1 MQISLTE
8 TAAELKAHERIVLTA
23 HVNPDG
29 DAIGSSLGLMHA
41 LKALGKE
48 VQVFIDDDI
57 PAAFSVL
64 PGYELIGKPAE
75 GQTIPADL
83 LVALDVSL
91 DRIGL
96 VKEAVTAPTL
106 NIDHHITND
115 GQADKLYLDGTA
127 AATAEIIYHLLEE
140 LGAAC
145 DKDIAMCLYTGL
157 ATDTGWFRF
166 SNTTPATMR
175 AAADLLACGAVPHV
189 ISESLEQ
196 RPYEEVQNL
205 AAAMQKIEL
214 VADGKVAGICLDY
227 AALQEHE
234 APEGLIGMVRVIEG
248 VDIAF
253 TLKEKE
259 PGLCRVSLRS
269 KGIDVTKIALRF
281 GGGGHVRAAG
291 CSIEKNCVEAR
302 SDLLKVIMQVLEEEK

>member
-64 PGYELIGKPAE
+64 PGYELIGKPEE
-75 GQTIPADL
+75 GQNIPADL
-83 LVALDVSL
+83 LVAVDVSL
-91 DRIGL
+91 DRIGR
-96 VKEAVTAPTL
+96 VKEAVKAPTL

-115 GQADKLYLDGTA
+115 GKADKLYLDGNA
-127 AATAEIIYHLLEE
+127 AATAEIIYQLIEE
-140 LGAAC
+140 LGVPC
-145 DKDIAMCLYTGL
+145 TQEMAMCLYTGL
-157 ATDTGWFRF
+157 AMDTGWFRF
-166 SNTTPATMR
+166 SNTTPNTMR
-175 AAADLLACGAVPHV
+175 GAAALLACGAQPHV
-189 ISESLEQ
+189 ISEALEQ
-196 RPYEEVQNL
+196 RPFAEVQSL
-205 AAAMQKIEL
+205 AFALQKIEL
-214 VADGKVAGICLDY
+214 LACGKVAGICLDH
-227 AALQEHE
+227 ASLQEHE

-269 KGIDVTKIALRF
+269 KGVDVTKIALKF

-291 CSIEKNCVEAR
+291 CTIEKPCAEAR
-302 SDLLKVIMQVLEEEK
+302 IELVKAIMQVLEETA

>member
-8 TAAELKAHERIVLTA
+8 TAAELKAHERIVITA

-29 DAIGSSLGLMHA
+29 DSIGSSLGLMHA

-64 PGYELIGKPAE
+64 PGYELIGKPEE
-75 GQTIPADL
+75 GQNIPADL
-83 LVALDVSL
+83 LVAVDVSL
-91 DRIGL
+91 DRIGR
-96 VKEAVTAPTL
+96 VNEAVKAPTL

-115 GQADKLYLDGTA
+115 GKADKLYLDGNA
-127 AATAEIIYHLLEE
+127 AATAEIIYQLIEE
-140 LGAAC
+140 LGAPC
-145 DKDIAMCLYTGL
+145 TQEMAMCLYTGL
-157 ATDTGWFRF
+157 AMDTGWFRF
-166 SNTTPATMR
+166 SNTTPNTMR
-175 AAADLLACGAVPHV
+175 VAAALLACGAQPHV
-189 ISESLEQ
+189 ISEALEQ
-196 RPYEEVQNL
+196 RPFAEVQSL
-205 AAAMQKIEL
+205 AFALQKIEL
-214 VADGKVAGICLDY
+214 LAGGKVAGICLDH
-227 AALQEHE
+227 ASLQEHE

-269 KGIDVTKIALRF
+269 KGVDVTKIALQF

-291 CSIEKNCVEAR
+291 CTIEKPCAEAR
-302 SDLLKVIMQVLEEEK
+302 IELVKAIMQVLEETA

>member
-64 PGYELIGKPAE
+64 PGYELIGKPEE
-75 GQTIPADL
+75 GQNIPADL
-83 LVALDVSL
+83 LVAVDVSL
-91 DRIGL
+91 DRIGR
-96 VKEAVTAPTL
+96 VNEAVKAPTL

-115 GQADKLYLDGTA
+115 GKADKLYLDGNA
-127 AATAEIIYHLLEE
+127 AATAEIIYQLIEE
-140 LGAAC
+140 LGVPC
-145 DKDIAMCLYTGL
+145 TQEMAMCLYTGL
-157 ATDTGWFRF
+157 AMDTGWFRF
-166 SNTTPATMR
+166 SNTTPNTMR
-175 AAADLLACGAVPHV
+175 VAAALLACGAQPHV
-189 ISESLEQ
+189 ISEALEQ
-196 RPYEEVQNL
+196 RPFAEVQSL
-205 AAAMQKIEL
+205 AFALQKIEL
-214 VADGKVAGICLDY
+214 LAGGKVAGICLDH
-227 AALQEHE
+227 ASLQEHE

-259 PGLCRVSLRS
+259 PELCRVSLRS
-269 KGIDVTKIALRF
+269 KGVDVTKIALKF
-281 GGGGHVRAAG
+281 SGGGHVRAAG
-291 CSIEKNCVEAR
+291 CTIEKPCAEAR
-302 SDLLKVIMQVLEEEK
+302 IELVKAIIQVLEETA

>member
-1 MQISLTE
+1 MQISLKE
-8 TAAELKAHERIVLTA
+8 TAAALKSAQRVVITA

-75 GQTIPADL
+75 GQSIPADL
-83 LVALDVSL
+83 LVAVDVSL

-115 GQADKLYLDGTA
+115 GQADKLYLDGKA
-127 AATAEIIYHLLEE
+127 AAAAEIIYQLIPE
-140 LGAAC
+140 LGLTC
-145 DKDIAMCLYTGL
+145 QKDMAMCLYTGL

-166 SNTTPATMR
+166 SNTTPDTMR
-175 AAADLLACGAVPHV
+175 AAADLLACGAVPNL
-189 ISESLEQ
+189 ISEALEQ
-196 RPYEEVQNL
+196 RPFTEVQSL
-205 AAAMQKIEL
+205 ASAIQKIEL
-214 VADGKVAGICLDY
+214 LAEGKVAGVCLDY
-227 AALQEHE
+227 ASLQEHE

-259 PGLCRVSLRS
+259 PNLCRVSLRS
-269 KGIDVTKIALRF
+269 KGIDVTKIALQF

-291 CSIEKNCVEAR
+291 CSIEKNCAEAR
-302 SDLLKVIMQVLEEEK
+302 NDLIKAIMQVLEAES

>member
-64 PGYELIGKPAE
+64 PGYELIGKPEE
-75 GQTIPADL
+75 GQNIPADL
-83 LVALDVSL
+83 LVAVDVSL
-91 DRIGL
+91 DRIGR
-96 VKEAVTAPTL
+96 VKEAVKAPTL

-115 GQADKLYLDGTA
+115 GKADKLYLDGNA
-127 AATAEIIYHLLEE
+127 AATAEIIYQLIEE
-140 LGAAC
+140 LGAPC
-145 DKDIAMCLYTGL
+145 TQDMAMCLYTGL
-157 ATDTGWFRF
+157 AMDTGWFRF
-166 SNTTPATMR
+166 SNTTPNTMR
-175 AAADLLACGAVPHV
+175 VAAALLACGAQPHV
-189 ISESLEQ
+189 ISEALEQ
-196 RPYEEVQNL
+196 RPFAEVQSL
-205 AAAMQKIEL
+205 AFALQKIEL
-214 VADGKVAGICLDY
+214 LAGGKVVGICLDH
-227 AALQEHE
+227 ASLQEHQ

-269 KGIDVTKIALRF
+269 KGVDVTKIALKF

-291 CSIEKNCVEAR
+291 CTIEKPCAEAR
-302 SDLLKVIMQVLEEEK
+302 IELVKAIMQVLEETA

>member
-1 MQISLTE
+1 MQISLKE
-8 TAAELKAHERIVLTA
+8 TAAALKSVQRIVITA

-29 DAIGSSLGLMHA
+29 DAIGSSLGLAHA

-48 VQVFIDDDI
+48 VQVSIDDDI

-64 PGYELIGKPAE
+64 PGYELIGKPAA
-75 GQTIPADL
+75 GQNIQTDL

-91 DRIGL
+91 DRIGQ
-96 VKEAVTAPTL
+96 VAEVVSAPTL

-127 AATAEIIYHLLEE
+127 AATAEIIYQLIVE
-140 LGAAC
+140 LGVTC
-145 DKDIAMCLYTGL
+145 DKDMAMCLYTGL
-157 ATDTGWFRF
+157 AMDTGWFRF
-166 SNTTPATMR
+166 SNTTPNTLHT
-175 AAADLLACGAVPHV
+175 AAELLACGAVPNL
-189 ISESLEQ
+189 ISEALEQ
-196 RPYEEVQNL
+196 RPFSEVQSL

-214 VADGKVAGICLDY
+214 LADGKVAGVCLDY
-227 AALQEHE
+227 ASLQEHE

-259 PGLCRVSLRS
+259 PNLCRVSLRS
-269 KGIDVTKIALRF
+269 KGIDVTRIALQF

-291 CSIEKNCVEAR
+291 CSIEKSCAEAR
-302 SDLLKVIMQVLEEEK
+302 TDLIRAIMQVLEEER

>member
-1 MQISLTE
+1 MHISLTE
-8 TAAELKAHERIVLTA
+8 TAAALKAVQRIVITA

-75 GQTIPADL
+75 GQSIPADL
-83 LVALDVSL
+83 LVAVDVSL
-91 DRIGL
+91 DRIGK
-96 VKEAVTAPTL
+96 VAEAVKAPTL

-115 GQADKLYLDGTA
+115 DQADKLYLDGTA
-127 AATAEIIYHLLEE
+127 AATAEIIYQLIEE
-140 LGAAC
+140 LDVPC
-145 DKDIAMCLYTGL
+145 TQDMAMCLYTGIAL
-157 ATDTGWFRF
+157 DTGWFRF
-166 SNTTPATMR
+166 SNTKPRTMQV
-175 AAADLLACGAVPHV
+175 AAALLSCGAQPHV
-189 ISESLEQ
+189 ISEALEQ
-196 RPYEEVQNL
+196 RPLSEVQSL
-205 AAAMQKIEL
+205 AFALQKIEIL
-214 VADGKVAGICLDY
+214 ADGKVAGICLDN
-227 AALQEHE
+227 ADLQEHE

-269 KGIDVTKIALRF
+269 KGIDVTKIALQF

-291 CSIEKNCVEAR
+291 CSIEKNCAEARNDLIKAILQVVEAE
-302 SDLLKVIMQVLEEEK
+302 S

>member
-8 TAAELKAHERIVLTA
+8 TAAELKAHERIVITA

-64 PGYELIGKPAE
+64 PGYELIGKPEE
-75 GQTIPADL
+75 GQNIPADL
-83 LVALDVSL
+83 LVAVDVSL
-91 DRIGL
+91 DRIGR
-96 VKEAVTAPTL
+96 VNEAVKAPTL

-115 GQADKLYLDGTA
+115 GKADKLYLDGNA
-127 AATAEIIYHLLEE
+127 AATAEIIYQLIEE
-140 LGAAC
+140 LGAPC
-145 DKDIAMCLYTGL
+145 TQEMAMCLYTGL
-157 ATDTGWFRF
+157 AMDTGWFRF
-166 SNTTPATMR
+166 SNTTPNTMR
-175 AAADLLACGAVPHV
+175 VAAALLACGAQPHV
-189 ISESLEQ
+189 ISEALEQ
-196 RPYEEVQNL
+196 RPFAEVQSL
-205 AAAMQKIEL
+205 AFALQKIEL
-214 VADGKVAGICLDY
+214 LAGGKVAGICLDH
-227 AALQEHE
+227 ASLQEHE

-269 KGIDVTKIALRF
+269 KGVDVTKIALQF
-281 GGGGHVRAAG
+281 DGGGHVRAAG
-291 CSIEKNCVEAR
+291 CTIEKPCAEAR
-302 SDLLKVIMQVLEEEK
+302 IELVKAIMQVLEETA

>member
-8 TAAELKAHERIVLTA
+8 TAAELKAHERIVITA

-64 PGYELIGKPAE
+64 PGYELIGKPEE
-75 GQTIPADL
+75 GQNIPADL
-83 LVALDVSL
+83 LVAVDVSL
-91 DRIGL
+91 DRIGR
-96 VKEAVTAPTL
+96 VNEAVKAPTL

-115 GQADKLYLDGTA
+115 GKADKLYLDGNA
-127 AATAEIIYHLLEE
+127 AATAEIIYQLIEE
-140 LGAAC
+140 LGASC
-145 DKDIAMCLYTGL
+145 SQEMAMCLYTGL
-157 ATDTGWFRF
+157 AMDTGWFRF
-166 SNTTPATMR
+166 SNTTPNTMR
-175 AAADLLACGAVPHV
+175 VAAALLACGAQPHV
-189 ISESLEQ
+189 ISEALEQ
-196 RPYEEVQNL
+196 RPFAEVQSL
-205 AAAMQKIEL
+205 AFALQKIEL
-214 VADGKVAGICLDY
+214 FADGKVAGICLDH
-227 AALQEHE
+227 ASLQEHE

-269 KGIDVTKIALRF
+269 KGVDVTKIALKF

-291 CSIEKNCVEAR
+291 CTIEKPCAEAR
-302 SDLLKVIMQVLEEEK
+302 IELVKAIMQVLEETA

>member
-8 TAAELKAHERIVLTA
+8 TAAVLKSAQSIVITA

-29 DAIGSSLGLMHA
+29 DAIGSSLGLMHG

-64 PGYELIGKPAE
+64 PGYELIGKPTE
-75 GQTIPADL
+75 GQSIAADL
-83 LVALDVSL
+83 LVAVDVSL
-91 DRIGL
+91 DRIGK
-96 VKEAVTAPTL
+96 VAEMVIAPVL

-115 GQADKLYLDGTA
+115 NQADKLYLDGTA
-127 AATAEIIYHLLEE
+127 AATAEIIYQLLGE
-140 LGAAC
+140 LGVIC
-145 DKDIAMCLYTGL
+145 DRDMGMCLYTGL

-166 SNTTPATMR
+166 SNTTPETMR
-175 AAADLLACGAVPHV
+175 TAADLLACGVVPNL
-189 ISESLEQ
+189 ISEALEQ
-196 RPYEEVQNL
+196 RPFAEVQNL
-205 AAAMQKIEL
+205 ASAMQKIEL
-214 VADGKVAGICLDY
+214 LAEGKVAGVCLDY

-248 VDIAF
+248 VDVAF

-259 PGLCRVSLRS
+259 PNLCRVSLRS
-269 KGIDVTKIALRF
+269 KGLDVTKIALQF

-291 CSIEKNCVEAR
+291 CTIAKDCAAAR
-302 SDLLKVIMQVLEEEK
+302 IDLIKVILQVLEAEH

>member
-41 LKALGKE
+41 LKVLGKE

-64 PGYELIGKPAE
+64 PGYELIGKPEE
-75 GQTIPADL
+75 GQNIPADL
-83 LVALDVSL
+83 LVAVDVSL
-91 DRIGL
+91 DRIGR
-96 VKEAVTAPTL
+96 VNEAVKAPTL

-115 GQADKLYLDGTA
+115 GKADKLYLDGNA
-127 AATAEIIYHLLEE
+127 AATAEIIYQLIEE
-140 LGAAC
+140 LGAPC
-145 DKDIAMCLYTGL
+145 TQEMAMCLYTGL
-157 ATDTGWFRF
+157 AMDTGWFRF
-166 SNTTPATMR
+166 SNTTPNTMR
-175 AAADLLACGAVPHV
+175 VAAALLACGAQPHV
-189 ISESLEQ
+189 ISEALEQ
-196 RPYEEVQNL
+196 RPFAEVQSL
-205 AAAMQKIEL
+205 AFALQKIEL
-214 VADGKVAGICLDY
+214 LSDGKVAGICLNNAD
-227 AALQEHE
+227 LQEHE

-269 KGIDVTKIALRF
+269 KGIDVTKIALQF

-291 CSIEKNCVEAR
+291 CSIEKSCAEAR
-302 SDLLKVIMQVLEEEK
+302 LDLINAITQVLEAES

>member
-75 GQTIPADL
+75 GQSIPTDL

-91 DRIGL
+91 DRIGQ
-96 VKEAVTAPTL
+96 VAEAVSAPTL

-115 GQADKLYLDGTA
+115 GQADKLYLDGTC
-127 AATAEIIYHLLEE
+127 AATAEIIYQLVKEMN
-140 LGAAC
+140 GSFSRDC
-145 DKDIAMCLYTGL
+145 AMCLYTGL
-157 ATDTGWFRF
+157 ATDSGWFRY
-166 SNTTPATMR
+166 SNTTPETLR
-175 AAADLLACGAVPHV
+175 AGAELLAAGAEPNL
-189 ISESLEQ
+189 ISEGLER
-196 RPYEEVQNL
+196 RPYESLKGL
-205 AAAMQKIEL
+205 A
-214 VADGKVAGICLDY
+214 D
-227 AALQEHE
+227 ALQHMELFHDGRVVGVFLDFATLE
-234 APEGLIGMVRVIEG
+234 NIGSAEGLVDMIRKVEG
-248 VDIAF
+248 TELAVV
-253 TLKEKE
+253 LKEKE
-259 PGLCRVSLRS
+259 KDSCRVSMRS
-269 KGIDVTKIALRF
+269 KGLDVTKIATQF

-291 CSIEKNCVEAR
+291 CSIARPFAEAKAA
-302 SDLLKVIMQVLEEEK
+302 LLAAIAEALEPQA

>member
-64 PGYELIGKPAE
+64 PGYELIGKPEE
-75 GQTIPADL
+75 GQNIPADL
-83 LVALDVSL
+83 LVAVDVSL
-91 DRIGL
+91 DRIGR
-96 VKEAVTAPTL
+96 VNEAVKAPTL

-115 GQADKLYLDGTA
+115 GKADKLYLDGNA
-127 AATAEIIYHLLEE
+127 AATAEIIYQLIEE
-140 LGAAC
+140 LGTPC
-145 DKDIAMCLYTGL
+145 TKDMAMCLYTGL
-157 ATDTGWFRF
+157 AMDTGWFRF
-166 SNTTPATMR
+166 SNTTPNTMR
-175 AAADLLACGAVPHV
+175 VAAALLACGAQPHV
-189 ISESLEQ
+189 ISEALEQ
-196 RPYEEVQNL
+196 RPFAEVQSL
-205 AAAMQKIEL
+205 AFALQKIEL
-214 VADGKVAGICLDY
+214 LAGGKVAGICLDH
-227 AALQEHE
+227 ASLQEHE

-259 PGLCRVSLRS
+259 PELCRVSLRS
-269 KGIDVTKIALRF
+269 KGVDVTKIALKF
-281 GGGGHVRAAG
+281 SGGGHVRAAG
-291 CSIEKNCVEAR
+291 CTIEKPCAEAR
-302 SDLLKVIMQVLEEEK
+302 IELVKAIIQVLEETA

>member
-1 MQISLTE
+1 MHISLTE
-8 TAAELKAHERIVLTA
+8 TAAALKAVQRIVITA

-29 DAIGSSLGLMHA
+29 DAIGSCLGLMHA
-41 LKALGKE
+41 LKAMGKE

-75 GQTIPADL
+75 GQNIPADL
-83 LVALDVSL
+83 LVAVDVSL

-115 GQADKLYLDGTA
+115 GQADKLYLDGKA
-127 AATAEIIYHLLEE
+127 AATAEIIYQLIKE
-140 LGAAC
+140 LGVTC
-145 DKDIAMCLYTGL
+145 DKDMAMCLYTGL

-166 SNTTPATMR
+166 SNTTPDTMR
-175 AAADLLACGAVPHV
+175 AAADLLACGAVPNI

-214 VADGKVAGICLDY
+214 LADGKVAGICLDY
-227 AALQEHE
+227 ATLQEHE

-259 PGLCRVSLRS
+259 PNLCRVSLRS
-269 KGIDVTKIALRF
+269 KGIDVTKIALQF

-291 CSIEKNCVEAR
+291 CSIEKNCAEAR
-302 SDLLKVIMQVLEEEK
+302 ADLIKAILQVLEEEK

>member
-64 PGYELIGKPAE
+64 PGYELIGKPEE
-75 GQTIPADL
+75 GQNIPADL
-83 LVALDVSL
+83 LVAVDVSL
-91 DRIGL
+91 DRIGR
-96 VKEAVTAPTL
+96 VNEAVKAPTL

-115 GQADKLYLDGTA
+115 GKADKLYLDGNA
-127 AATAEIIYHLLEE
+127 AATAEIIYQLIEE
-140 LGAAC
+140 LGAPC
-145 DKDIAMCLYTGL
+145 TQEMAMCLYTGL
-157 ATDTGWFRF
+157 AMDTGWFRF
-166 SNTTPATMR
+166 SNTTPNTMR
-175 AAADLLACGAVPHV
+175 VAAALLACGAQPHV
-189 ISESLEQ
+189 ISEALEQ
-196 RPYEEVQNL
+196 RPFAEVQSL
-205 AAAMQKIEL
+205 AFALQKIEL
-214 VADGKVAGICLDY
+214 LAGGKVAGICLDH
-227 AALQEHE
+227 ASLQEHE

-269 KGIDVTKIALRF
+269 KGVDVTKIALQF

-291 CSIEKNCVEAR
+291 CTIEKPCAEAR
-302 SDLLKVIMQVLEEEK
+302 IELVKAIMQVLEETA

>member
-1 MQISLTE
+1 MQISLKE
-8 TAAELKAHERIVLTA
+8 TAAVLKSVQRIVITS

-41 LKALGKE
+41 LRALGKE

-75 GQTIPADL
+75 GQTIPSDL

-127 AATAEIIYHLLEE
+127 AATAEIIYHLIEE
-140 LGAAC
+140 LGVTC
-145 DKDIAMCLYTGL
+145 NKDMAMCLYTGL

-214 VADGKVAGICLDY
+214 LADGQVAGICLDY

-269 KGIDVTKIALRF
+269 KGIDVTKIALQF

-291 CSIEKNCVEAR
+291 CSIEKNCAEAR
-302 SDLLKVIMQVLEEEK
+302 ADLLKVIMQVLEEET

>member
-8 TAAELKAHERIVLTA
+8 TAAELKAHERIVITA

-64 PGYELIGKPAE
+64 PGYELIGKPEE
-75 GQTIPADL
+75 GQNIPADL
-83 LVALDVSL
+83 LVAVDVSL
-91 DRIGL
+91 DRIGR
-96 VKEAVTAPTL
+96 VKEAVNAPTL

-115 GQADKLYLDGTA
+115 GQADKLYLDGNA
-127 AATAEIIYHLLEE
+127 AATAEIIYQLIEE
-140 LGAAC
+140 LGVPC
-145 DKDIAMCLYTGL
+145 TQEMAMCLYTGL
-157 ATDTGWFRF
+157 AMDTGWFRF
-166 SNTTPATMR
+166 SNTTPNTMR
-175 AAADLLACGAVPHV
+175 VAAALLACGAQPHV
-189 ISESLEQ
+189 ISEALEQ
-196 RPYEEVQNL
+196 RPFAEVQSL
-205 AAAMQKIEL
+205 AFALLKIEL
-214 VADGKVAGICLDY
+214 LAGGKVAGICLDH
-227 AALQEHE
+227 ASLQEHE

-269 KGIDVTKIALRF
+269 KGVDVTKIALKF

-291 CSIEKNCVEAR
+291 CTIEKPCAEAR
-302 SDLLKVIMQVLEEEK
+302 IELVKAIMQVLEETA

>member
-64 PGYELIGKPAE
+64 PGYELIGKPEE
-75 GQTIPADL
+75 GQNIPADL
-83 LVALDVSL
+83 LVAVDVSL
-91 DRIGL
+91 DRIGR
-96 VKEAVTAPTL
+96 VKEAVKAPTL

-115 GQADKLYLDGTA
+115 GKADKLYLDGNA
-127 AATAEIIYHLLEE
+127 AATAEIIYQLIEE
-140 LGAAC
+140 LGVPC
-145 DKDIAMCLYTGL
+145 TQEMAMCLYTGL
-157 ATDTGWFRF
+157 AMDTGWFRF
-166 SNTTPATMR
+166 SNTTPNTMR
-175 AAADLLACGAVPHV
+175 GAAALLACGAQPHV
-189 ISESLEQ
+189 ISEALEQ
-196 RPYEEVQNL
+196 RPFAEVQSL
-205 AAAMQKIEL
+205 AFALQKIEL
-214 VADGKVAGICLDY
+214 LADGKVAGICLDH
-227 AALQEHE
+227 ASLQEHE

-269 KGIDVTKIALRF
+269 KGVDVTKIALKF

-291 CSIEKNCVEAR
+291 CTIEKPCAEAR
-302 SDLLKVIMQVLEEEK
+302 IELVKAIMQVLEETA